1 MGQTGKKDL
10 LIMKTVK
17 IPALD
22 MCSERQQTP
31 CNFVEVFR
39 GLLSNI
45 QNINYGERLKRSFVL
60 IINGD
65 ISRLLIRL
73 AFRFLCVICVND
85 KTVCG
90 VVTCVNCKYGAAQR
104 TY

>member
-1 MGQTGKKDL
+1 MCVLRDNKHLVTALKL
-10 LIMKTVK
+10 L
-17 IPALD
+17 
-22 MCSERQQTP
+22 
-31 CNFVEVFR
+31 R

-45 QNINYGERLKRSFVL
+45 QNNNYGERLKRSFVL

-85 KTVCG
+85 KTVYG
-90 VVTCVNCKYGAAQR
+90 VVTCINCKYETTLR
-104 TY
+104 MY